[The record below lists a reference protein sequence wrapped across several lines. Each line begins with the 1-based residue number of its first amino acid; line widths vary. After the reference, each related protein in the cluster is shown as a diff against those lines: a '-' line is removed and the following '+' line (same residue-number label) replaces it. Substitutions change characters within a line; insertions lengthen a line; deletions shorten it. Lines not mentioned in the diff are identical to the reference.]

1 MTYVIPCDQCGSENR
16 LGLLFCSHCGARL
29 DMANRRVKRS
39 WLSGFSLVLRW
50 VRLVV
55 VLGLFA
61 ALALLCWPATPAGDE
76 PGPETDQSVKLKT
89 KALRGSISVGTDIHQ
104 EFTEAEISRYIT
116 GKLVQREKAAGLL
129 LRLREV
135 RIDLNQGELEVWMK
149 SELFSLPLTYSF
161 PVQITRRE
169 DGQHRFHMGR
179 VRIGHA
185 PLPDP
190 LNQQAQGRMATLF
203 GRLGDER
210 DFVSNFPVVTFTS
223 GAMIMAT
230 KAAENPNKEEQP

>member
-1 MTYVIPCDQCGSENR
+1 M
-16 LGLLFCSHCGARL
+16 
-29 DMANRRVKRS
+29 
-39 WLSGFSLVLRW
+39 RW

-61 ALALLCWPATPAGDE
+61 ALAFLCWPATPAGDE
-76 PGPETDQSVKLKT
+76 PGPETDQSVKMKT
-89 KALRGSISVGTDIHQ
+89 KALRGSVSVGTDLHQ
-104 EFTEAEISRYIT
+104 KFTEAEISSYIT
-116 GKLVQREKAAGLL
+116 GKLVQREKSAGLL

-135 RIDLNQGELEVWMK
+135 RIDMNQDQLEVWMK

-161 PVQITRRE
+161 PVRITRQE
-169 DGQHRFHMGR
+169 DGQHLFMMGR

-190 LNQQAQGRMATLF
+190 LNQRAQERMATMF

-210 DFVSNFPVVTFTS
+210 DFIGNFPVVTFTS
-223 GAMIMAT
+223 GAVIMAT
-230 KAAENPNKEEQP
+230 KAAENPL